1 MRAALLVLFA
11 LILVLMVS
19 VTVWAS
25 LDRSVFKAGYLFAEP
40 WFVATF
46 CDAYC
51 GFITFY
57 VWVVQK
63 ERTAVGRLAWFVAIM
78 GLGNMAMAV
87 YVLIQLLRLRPG
99 DSWDTLLLS
108 RGEHHR
114 LFRNGET
121 SR

>member
-57 VWVVQK
+57 VWVAQK
-63 ERTAVGRLAWFVAIM
+63 ERTAVGRLVWFVAIM

-87 YVLIQLLRLRPG
+87 YVIIQLLRLRPG
-99 DSWDTLLLS
+99 DSWDSLLLS
-108 RGEHHR
+108 RGEPHR
-114 LFRNGET
+114 SFPNGEAL
-121 SR
+121 R